1 MNFILFFGAIRKGKN
16 MYTLMIQNREEYFG
30 VSIEC
35 RSVEAATRIMSA
47 IAGNANISGI
57 KFTVEEYR
65 HDETEG
71 TSEKEGMMQ

>member
-1 MNFILFFGAIRKGKN
+1 

-57 KFTVEEYR
+57 KFTVEEYQ
-65 HDETEG
+65 HDETE
-71 TSEKEGMMQ
+71 